1 MAWTLDRV
9 YVRVYPINPDL
20 TYARCGATN
29 MLTVFME
36 AHSGESTL
44 TSSVPLPVR
53 VGEPIPLPKDP
64 MGLRNMV
71 YGWNGS
77 MDAPTITPDV
87 DEGGRGAACFSL
99 RDGVLTPLPSN
110 REALLTG
117 PVRLGIEPG
126 SARSDG

>member
-1 MAWTLDRV
+1 MAWTLDGV

-20 TYARCGATN
+20 TYARHGATH

-36 AHSGESTL
+36 AHSSGSTL
-44 TSSVPLPVR
+44 VSSVPLPVR
-53 VGEPIPLPKDP
+53 VGESISLPKNQ
-64 MGLRNMV
+64 MGLRDMV

-77 MDAPTITPDV
+77 VDAPTITPDV
-87 DEGGRGAACFSL
+87 DDAGRGAACFSL

-117 PVRLGIEPG
+117 PVRLGIGPG

>member
-20 TYARCGATN
+20 TYARHGATHTLSVV
-29 MLTVFME
+29 MK

-44 TSSVPLPVR
+44 VSSVPLPVR

-64 MGLRNMV
+64 MGLRDVV

-77 MDAPTITPDV
+77 VDAPTITPDV
-87 DEGGRGAACFSL
+87 DGGGRGAACFSL